1 LVTAYFAY
9 RERQPGLISGPFR
22 YAFRRGQWVKPV
34 AWFADLLAIYAIAIG
49 LAVSPAMGIFQYI
62 TKPCHPDNRLLI
74 VRNACRLYQLQREN
88 ELLALAMKVTAPN
101 LGSGCRGWGCAT
113 ISRVTRSIRY
123 CTRQGSRE
131 TGIGDPI
138 DPVALCRG

>member
-1 LVTAYFAY
+1 MECTLATVGKAVVPGQIPVFA
-9 RERQPGLISGPFR
+9 QSHVAQQFR
-22 YAFRRGQWVKPV
+22 SR

-49 LAVSPAMGIFQYI
+49 SAVSPAMGIFQYI

-88 ELLALAMKVTAPN
+88 ELLALEMKVTAPN
-101 LGSGCRGWGCAT
+101 LSSGCRGWGCAT
-113 ISRVTRSIRY
+113 ISRFTRSIQY